1 MANDVRLSDA
11 CANAAVNAIVDL
23 LNSGK
28 ILIYDGTRPATADD
42 AIGTQVLLAQLTFGN
57 PAFGDAVDGVATAN
71 TITSDSSA
79 NATGTATWFRVTT
92 STDGK
97 MFDGTVGTTGCDLNL
112 NTTSIVSGAE
122 VSCTSFKVT
131 LPQS

>member
-28 ILIYDGTRPATADD
+28 ILIYSGTRPTTADD
-42 AIGTQVLLAQLTFGN
+42 AVSTQTLLAQLTFGN
-57 PAFGDAVDGVATAN
+57 PAFGDAADGVAIANVITA
-71 TITSDSSA
+71 DSSA
-79 NATGTATWFRVTT
+79 DADGTATWFRVTT

-97 MFDGTVGTTGCDLNL
+97 MFDGTVGTSGCDLNL
-112 NTTSIVSGAE
+112 NTTSIVEGAE
-122 VSCTSFKVT
+122 VSCTSFRVT

>member
-42 AIGTQVLLAQLTFGN
+42 AVSTQTLLAQLTFGN
-57 PAFGDAVDGVATAN
+57 PAFGDAADGVATAN
-71 TITSDSSA
+71 AITADSSA
-79 NATGTATWFRVTT
+79 NAIGTATWFRVVT
-92 STDGK
+92 SSDGK
-97 MFDGTVGTTGCDLNL
+97 MFDGTVGTSGCDLNL
-112 NTTSIVSGAE
+112 NTVSIVEGAE
-122 VSCTSFKVT
+122 VSCSSFTVK